1 MKLTKDVLTGA
12 NDGLMHE
19 KKHLTTELKETR
31 VLYRTY
37 ETKCTSIMNE
47 LNAIN
52 SEYQELKRNTI
63 SHDETNK
70 VKDGQINTLRGEQ
83 KDLQKK
89 FEDLD
94 LSYGTLNINN
104 DKLNEQYEQTQ
115 KELVDTVSKL
125 HLTNKVRHETDVKLG
140 ESQKEIEAI
149 NEKMAD

>member
-1 MKLTKDVLTGA
+1 MTEMKLTKDVLTGA

-70 VKDGQINTLRGEQ
+70 VKDGQINTLRAEQ
-83 KDLQKK
+83 KDL
-89 FEDLD
+89 
-94 LSYGTLNINN
+94 
-104 DKLNEQYEQTQ
+104 
-115 KELVDTVSKL
+115 
-125 HLTNKVRHETDVKLG
+125 
-140 ESQKEIEAI
+140 
-149 NEKMAD
+149 